1 MSTAERKSTKG
12 HSGEVSVVAASAVS
26 LDRSPTFFRI
36 RFPSGMN
43 CTSIRCKS
51 GMLHLAVMFND
62 GKLNWVYQET
72 KGKAKQLIDDPS
84 RGNLCLVGAV
94 SDDGRVF
101 LHEDLVANGNREQA
115 EAYCERLFRSLSG
128 D

>member
-1 MSTAERKSTKG
+1 MSIVERVSAKG
-12 HSGEVSVVAASAVS
+12 HSGEVSVVAASTVS

-51 GMLHLAVMFND
+51 GMLYLAAMFND
-62 GKLNWVYQET
+62 GKLDWVYQET

-94 SDDGRVF
+94 SDDGRIF
-101 LHEDLVANGNREQA
+101 LHEDLAANGNRQQA
-115 EAYCERLFRSLSG
+115 EEYCRRLAMSCLEV
-128 D
+128 